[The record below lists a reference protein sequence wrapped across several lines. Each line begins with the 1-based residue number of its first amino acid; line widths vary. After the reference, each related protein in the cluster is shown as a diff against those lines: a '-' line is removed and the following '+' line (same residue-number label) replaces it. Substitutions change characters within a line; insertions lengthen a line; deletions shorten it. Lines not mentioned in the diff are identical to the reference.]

1 MGALRYA
8 ESMNRYYLPLLA
20 LLVFISWTTRPSFAE
35 EESSQPPP
43 LLLIAKP
50 EMEDPRFQGSVVL
63 VTFHGGSS
71 PVGVILNRPT
81 GVHLNDLF
89 SDLPELDA
97 RTGMIYFGGPLAPE
111 VLTYLVETDTHPQ
124 NALTITEQIYLA
136 LDPDLLRDFIEQPD
150 RRTQL
155 RVYAGY
161 AGWAPG
167 QLGAEIDRGD
177 WWTLPLRRRYL
188 FPDDPEKLWDQIVQ
202 ELKGKWI

>member
-1 MGALRYA
+1 
-8 ESMNRYYLPLLA
+8 
-20 LLVFISWTTRPSFAE
+20 
-35 EESSQPPP
+35 
-43 LLLIAKP
+43 
-50 EMEDPRFQGSVVL
+50 
-63 VTFHGGSS
+63 
-71 PVGVILNRPT
+71 
-81 GVHLNDLF
+81 
-89 SDLPELDA
+89 
-97 RTGMIYFGGPLAPE
+97 MIYFGGPLAPE